1 MRRSAACLAFAFV
14 LSTSLSV
21 AQNDPYLHFPAGDR
35 AVRQAIL
42 DQLVARLP
50 ADVKNDAFNK
60 YLQQTG
66 ELPPDFDLLPSQFF
80 LPDPLTWTI
89 GGKQVRVTREQWPER
104 RAELAKL
111 TELWL
116 LGAAPPA
123 PDKVVAEILEKTNQ
137 NGREVWKVRLSFG
150 PNHAATLGVTLFLPK
165 SDQPSPVFVCDSE
178 RYLPWVAKAMEH
190 GFGFAVHNA
199 RDGEQDESLRYAE
212 LFGQYDWS
220 AFRRRGWSA
229 SRVLDWL
236 VTLPFVDPENVFI
249 GGHSRSGKAAM
260 TAAAFDERFA
270 GVIASS
276 PGSGGSLPYRYCDQS
291 YFGES
296 AELLTRKFSDW
307 VHPRVRMFA
316 GNEDK
321 LPADS
326 HFLYALIAPRPVLMS
341 TATEDAVES
350 SWAVEQVVRSIRP
363 VYAMLDA
370 GSNLV
375 LRYRRGGHTINDDA
389 TLAAYSDFLLAA
401 ASKKKPLTEL
411 FPFRPLHPWD
421 YERWAR
427 QNPIDVQAY
436 PPVKPLA
443 WLDNSR
449 EPCNRADWLSER
461 DRIRE
466 KLAWLIGQQP
476 AYSRLP
482 VAFGDKVAV
491 DAAIR
496 SHFFRI
502 VDLVDHSENQAARAA
517 KPRVSAMFVRF
528 GDNID
533 GCLYM
538 PTDDRGLPVVIWL
551 GPFQPSQGHTAPFYR
566 CAVPAPAAL
575 LQAGFPVF
583 TYDPIGTFLR
593 QEERRDFF
601 EKYPNG
607 SLMAQMVCD
616 ARHAIDAAMA
626 AIGSA
631 RPVYLYGYAMGGM
644 VAVFTAGLDDRVSA
658 VASVAGFTP
667 LRTDT
672 ADRRTGGLAR
682 LSHLHGWLPKL
693 GAFIGNEQRIPVDFP
708 EILAAIAPRKTLI
721 VAPTLDRYAN
731 HDEVRAAVDSA
742 RQVYR
747 LLGAEGGIELLAP
760 VDENRLT
767 DPIQKQVIEWFQQQA
782 QPGRTSS
789 SIVPRR
795 ATAST
800 DCRAAIKG

>member
-1 MRRSAACLAFAFV
+1 MIRPPLCSAYVFAFAFI
-14 LSTSLSV
+14 LRAAAL
-21 AQNDPYLHFPAGDR
+21 AADNDPYQRFPAGDR
-35 AVRQAIL
+35 PARQAIL
-42 DQLVARLP
+42 DQLLGRLP
-50 ADVKNDAFNK
+50 ADVKDDAFNK
-60 YLQQTG
+60 YLQRTG
-66 ELPPDFDLLPSQFF
+66 ELPPDFRLLPSQFF

-89 GGKQVRVTREQWPER
+89 GGSESRITREQWPAR
-104 RAELAKL
+104 RADLAKL
-111 TELWL
+111 TEMWL

-123 PDKVVAEILEKTNQ
+123 PENVVAKILEKTTQ
-137 NGREVWKVRLSFG
+137 EGHEVWKVRLSFG

-165 SDQPSPVFVCDSE
+165 SNQPSPIFVCDSD
-178 RYLPWVAKAMEH
+178 RYLPWVKKAMEH

-199 RDGEQDESLRYAE
+199 RDGERDESLRYAD
-212 LFGQYDWS
+212 LFGHYDWS

-236 VTLPFVDPENVFI
+236 VTLPFVDPNNVFI
-249 GGHSRSGKAAM
+249 GGHSRSAKAAM

-276 PGSGGSLPYRYCDQS
+276 PGSGGSLPYRFCDQS

-296 AELLTRKFSDW
+296 AELLTRKYSDW

-350 SWAVEQVVRSIRP
+350 SWAVEQVVRSVRP
-363 VYAMLDA
+363 VYEMLDA

-375 LRYRRGGHTINDDA
+375 LRYRRGGHTINDNA

-401 ASKKKPLTEL
+401 ASKKEPLAEL

-421 YERWAR
+421 YARWAA

-436 PPVKPLA
+436 PPVKQLA
-443 WLDNSR
+443 WLDDTR
-449 EPCNRADWLSER
+449 QPLTRDDWLSER

-466 KLAWLIGQQP
+466 KLEWLIGPQP

-482 VAFGDKVAV
+482 VTFGDTVVV
-491 DAAIR
+491 DAATR

-502 VDLVDHSENQAARAA
+502 VELVDNSENAGDRAA
-517 KPRVSAMFVRF
+517 VPPVTAMPVRF

-538 PTDDRGLPVVIWL
+538 PTDDRGLPLVIWL
-551 GPFQPSQGHTAPFYR
+551 GPFQTSQGHTAPFYR

-575 LQAGFPVF
+575 LRAGFPVF

-601 EKYPNG
+601 EKYPGG
-607 SLMAQMVCD
+607 SLMAKMVCD
-616 ARHAIDAAMA
+616 ARHAIDAATA
-626 AIGSA
+626 AIGTP
-631 RPVYLYGYAMGGM
+631 RTVFLYGYAMGGM

-672 ADRRTGGLAR
+672 GDRRTGGLAR
-682 LSHLHGWLPKL
+682 LSYLHGWLPRL
-693 GAFIGNEQRIPVDFP
+693 GAFVGNEQRIPVDFP
-708 EILAAIAPRKTLI
+708 EILAAIAPRRTLI
-721 VAPTLDRYAN
+721 VAPTLDRYAD
-731 HDEVRAAVDSA
+731 HDEVRTAVDSA

-747 LLGAEGGIELLAP
+747 LLGADGGIEIIAP

-767 DPIQKQVIEWFQQQA
+767 DPMQRQVIEWFQRQVQVG
-782 QPGRTSS
+782 QTSS
-789 SIVPRR
+789 PVVPRE
-795 ATAST
+795 AADPT
-800 DCRAAIKG
+800 D